1 MEDHDPLAWLGALLM
16 SAYATLGK
24 FMWSLPVPTGLPVP
38 EGPDGPDAVEAIT
51 RARAALRDQ
60 PMDDITRSMI
70 DRMCLEWLTV
80 LDLGAV
86 VRMAGPDPWRL
97 EAMSYGIDRFFALAE
112 VVGPRLEE

>member
-16 SAYATLGK
+16 TAYEVLGK
-24 FMWSLPVPTGLPVP
+24 LMGRLPVPISLPIP

-80 LDLGAV
+80 LDLGAM
-86 VRMAGPDPWRL
+86 VRLAGAEEWRL
-97 EAMSYGIDRFFALAE
+97 EAMSYGINRCFALAE